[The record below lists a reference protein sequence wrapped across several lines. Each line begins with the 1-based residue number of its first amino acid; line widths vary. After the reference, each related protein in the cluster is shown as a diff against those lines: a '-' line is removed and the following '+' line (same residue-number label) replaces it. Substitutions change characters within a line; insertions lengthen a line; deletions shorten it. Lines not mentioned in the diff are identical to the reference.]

1 MGFIK
6 KDNIL
11 LLAIFSYLFVF
22 YFFSMYVKP
31 SFLFNIHGDI
41 KPFGLGY
48 MNKTIFPIW
57 LFSLMIAVLSYL
69 FILYF
74 SIVNVEF

>member
-6 KDNIL
+6 KEHIL
-11 LLAIFSYLFVF
+11 LLSVFIYLFVF
-22 YFFSMYVKP
+22 YFFTMFLKP
-31 SFLFNIHGDI
+31 SFLFNIEGDI

-48 MNKTIFPIW
+48 LNKTIIPIW

-74 SIVNVEF
+74 SIVKIEF